1 MNKKDS
7 SKLKKTL
14 KTTKVISK
22 PKTGDSKKNKKI
34 ITGVVAGVTV
44 GATAAVI
51 GTKLAYNIYENKIIN
66 ETVNKIKLQ
75 EEKDS
80 KFTFF

>member
-14 KTTKVISK
+14 KNKKVISK
-22 PKTGDSKKNKKI
+22 PKTGDPKKNKKI
-34 ITGVVAGVTV
+34 IAGVAV
-44 GATAAVI
+44 GTAAAVI
-51 GTKLAYNIYENKIIN
+51 GTKVAYNIYENKIIN
-66 ETVNKIKLQ
+66 ETINKIKLQ